1 MKISE
6 SDVQYVASLAML
18 EVAENEKKEL
28 ADQLSRIVEYVEQLN
43 KLDVSGIEPTAQ
55 VVTSVKHAVREDR
68 VVPRTG
74 SSEAGKTVKLFKVP
88 KVITEQMNL
97 NNITADKLVALYK
110 NKDLSVTEV
119 IRSTYEEVERVDK
132 DIRAFISLC
141 PERALEEAR
150 RVDAKLLRANR
161 WSPWPGCR
169 LRSRTTWPF
178 AIFRRPAD
186 RGFLRIMSR
195 RTRRLR

>member
-1 MKISE
+1 MRISE

-88 KVITEQMNL
+88 KVIT
-97 NNITADKLVALYK
+97 
-110 NKDLSVTEV
+110 
-119 IRSTYEEVERVDK
+119 
-132 DIRAFISLC
+132 
-141 PERALEEAR
+141 
-150 RVDAKLLRANR
+150 
-161 WSPWPGCR
+161 
-169 LRSRTTWPF
+169 
-178 AIFRRPAD
+178 D
-186 RGFLRIMSR
+186 R
-195 RTRRLR
+195 

>member
-18 EVAENEKKEL
+18 EVAEDEKKEL

-43 KLDVSGIEPTAQ
+43 KLDVGGIEPTAQ

-88 KVITEQMNL
+88 KVIT
-97 NNITADKLVALYK
+97 
-110 NKDLSVTEV
+110 
-119 IRSTYEEVERVDK
+119 
-132 DIRAFISLC
+132 
-141 PERALEEAR
+141 
-150 RVDAKLLRANR
+150 
-161 WSPWPGCR
+161 
-169 LRSRTTWPF
+169 
-178 AIFRRPAD
+178 D
-186 RGFLRIMSR
+186 R
-195 RTRRLR
+195 

>member
-43 KLDVSGIEPTAQ
+43 KLDVVGIEPTAQ

-88 KVITEQMNL
+88 KVIT
-97 NNITADKLVALYK
+97 
-110 NKDLSVTEV
+110 
-119 IRSTYEEVERVDK
+119 
-132 DIRAFISLC
+132 
-141 PERALEEAR
+141 
-150 RVDAKLLRANR
+150 
-161 WSPWPGCR
+161 
-169 LRSRTTWPF
+169 
-178 AIFRRPAD
+178 D
-186 RGFLRIMSR
+186 R
-195 RTRRLR
+195 